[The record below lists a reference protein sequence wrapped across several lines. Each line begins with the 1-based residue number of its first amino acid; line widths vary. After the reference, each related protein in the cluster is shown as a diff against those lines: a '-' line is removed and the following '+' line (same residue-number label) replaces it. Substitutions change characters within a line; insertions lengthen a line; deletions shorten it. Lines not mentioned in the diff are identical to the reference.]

1 MNFTYFIGNEN
12 LKKRVS
18 SLVDSARL
26 PHAILIEGESGIG
39 KRTLAREM
47 ATALVCRSG
56 GERPCHACS
65 QCVKAVKGGHPDIYE
80 YSAPGGA
87 HSLHIDTVRGVI
99 GDA

>member
-56 GERPCHACS
+56 GERHAMH
-65 QCVKAVKGGHPDIYE
+65 AVSVSRQLKGCIPIFMNTALRA
-80 YSAPGGA
+80 AP
-87 HSLHIDTVRGVI
+87 IRFI
-99 GDA
+99 